1 MPELIPSEEVV
12 LPVLPLEER
21 IELAL
26 LSLLSFFPICMR
38 DPANADNIT
47 VQVRNL
53 LTLSENAKLSS
64 VLFAMLALLEAL
76 PSGEFKSQFSELKSQ
91 LEIFAEKNTPRKI
104 ALSVIKWS
112 EE

>member
-1 MPELIPSEEVV
+1 
-12 LPVLPLEER
+12 
-21 IELAL
+21 
-26 LSLLSFFPICMR
+26 
-38 DPANADNIT
+38 
-47 VQVRNL
+47 VRNL
-53 LTLSENAKLSS
+53 LTLSENTKLLS

-91 LEIFAEKNTPRKI
+91 LEIFSEKNTPRKI